1 MHLAVADAQVVV
13 DDREQRREVGDR
25 LVLGNVVVDA
35 QAAAHVDET
44 ELAAQFFEVL
54 DDDVDFVA
62 HVLEDVQ
69 LADLRSDVQ
78 VQSDDV
84 DVFERPDLRGV
95 LKHFLVGDAEL
106 AVRLARVDAMVGLGV
121 DVGVDAQRDVGHLA
135 RLGRKGVDQLQLL
148 NRLAVD
154 GQNVLLDGV
163 FQLLVAFAHARIDDA
178 LGVESGLD
186 GLAQLVARG
195 AVDAQPVF
203 ADDRQQMVVVVGL
216 DGVVD
221 LVAVFLRLVDDAF
234 EGLAQQRHVIEVERG
249 LVAPELGCD
258 LSA

>member
-1 MHLAVADAQVVV
+1 M
-13 DDREQRREVGDR
+13 
-25 LVLGNVVVDA
+25 
-35 QAAAHVDET
+35 
-44 ELAAQFFEVL
+44 
-54 DDDVDFVA
+54 
-62 HVLEDVQ
+62 
-69 LADLRSDVQ
+69 
-78 VQSDDV
+78 
-84 DVFERPDLRGV
+84 
-95 LKHFLVGDAEL
+95 
-106 AVRLARVDAMVGLGV
+106 ARMF
-121 DVGVDAQRDVGHLA
+121 
-135 RLGRKGVDQLQLL
+135 
-148 NRLAVD
+148 
-154 GQNVLLDGV
+154 LLDGV

-221 LVAVFLRLVDDAF
+221 LVAVFLRLVNDAF

-249 LVAPELGCD
+249 LIAPEFGCD

>member
-1 MHLAVADAQVVV
+1 MLEHL
-13 DDREQRREVGDR
+13 
-25 LVLGNVVVDA
+25 
-35 QAAAHVDET
+35 
-44 ELAAQFFEVL
+44 
-54 DDDVDFVA
+54 
-62 HVLEDVQ
+62 
-69 LADLRSDVQ
+69 
-78 VQSDDV
+78 
-84 DVFERPDLRGV
+84 
-95 LKHFLVGDAEL
+95 LVGDAEL
-106 AVRLARVDAMVGLGV
+106 AVGLARVDAVVRLGV

-135 RLGRKGVDQLQLL
+135 RLGRKGIDQLQFL

-154 GQNVLLDGV
+154 GHDALFDRIAE
-163 FQLLVAFAHARIDDA
+163 LLVPLAHAGIDDA
-178 LGVESGLD
+178 FGGETCLD

-195 AVDAQPVF
+195 AVNAQPVL
-203 ADDRQQMVVVVGL
+203 ADDRQQVVVVVGL